1 MMAEHFTS
9 RSAAV
14 RTRDPHYISPEEEAA
29 QENARI
35 GERLQLLTSIVQAIA
50 DAEPEDTVGSLKI
63 DIPSGGK
70 PRSWLHDAAKKAV
83 S

>member
-1 MMAEHFTS
+1 MAKHFT
-9 RSAAV
+9 V
-14 RTRDPHYISPEEEAA
+14 GGYPNPDPHHIRPEEEAR
-29 QENARI
+29 EYARLADD
-35 GERLQLLTSIVQAIA
+35 RLQLLTQIVQTIA
-50 DAEPEDTVGSLKI
+50 DADPEDRIGSLKI